1 MNVENQYDGRPPNW
15 RRNLVLTVGFY
26 LILVA
31 CLCLGFYVL
40 LIELN
45 LSHVRSVLLAVS
57 IFAVYSLL
65 LLWASVTAIRN
76 PPTDPYAAPRFSPEL
91 CAWLTTAASQCLGGP
106 LDSRWL

>member
-1 MNVENQYDGRPPNW
+1 
-15 RRNLVLTVGFY
+15 
-26 LILVA
+26 LVA

-91 CAWLTTAASQCLGGP
+91 CAWLTTAAKSVFGWPLGLPMALIAGTFKRVKEAGKKKNDEP
-106 LDSRWL
+106 T